1 MGLLLMSERELQ
13 RIEVLAQVLD
23 GSLRS
28 ATAASL
34 LGLSQRQVQRLLG
47 KVRDEGAMAVRHKLR
62 GRPSNNRIGALKR
75 DYILS
80 LIRSDYPD
88 FGPTLAAEKLAE
100 RHGIRIS
107 SESLRQWMMAG
118 GLWHSRAQR
127 RRVHQPRLR
136 RQALGELIQIKGSDH
151 RWFEDRGPACTLL
164 VFIDDAT
171 GKLMQMRFVP
181 SETTEAYFA
190 ALEGYLAEHGRP
202 VAFYSDK
209 HSIFRI
215 NRPEVRN
222 GHAMTQFGRA
232 LAELNIEIL
241 CANSSQAKGRVE
253 RANRTLQD
261 RLVKELR
268 LAGISDMEAANAFL
282 PGFMARHNER
292 FAYTP
297 AHSDDQHRPLNVP
310 ASRLR
315 EILCIRDQRRLS
327 GNLVIHYERRKFILN
342 DSEHARSAIG
352 QYVET
357 YAYPDRPLEIRWKGF
372 LLPYRVFD
380 PSQQR
385 VTHAS
390 ITENKRLAEVLSYIM
405 IQQQTNPPQVGPVGK
420 QRDYYTPTG
429 KRGRGRKS
437 WLDKRAERRAA
448 EAQAAQVLQRPV
460 Q

>member
-1 MGLLLMSERELQ
+1 
-13 RIEVLAQVLD
+13 
-23 GSLRS
+23 
-28 ATAASL
+28 
-34 LGLSQRQVQRLLG
+34 
-47 KVRDEGAMAVRHKLR
+47 
-62 GRPSNNRIGALKR
+62 
-75 DYILS
+75 
-80 LIRSDYPD
+80 
-88 FGPTLAAEKLAE
+88 
-100 RHGIRIS
+100 
-107 SESLRQWMMAG
+107 
-118 GLWHSRAQR
+118 
-127 RRVHQPRLR
+127 
-136 RQALGELIQIKGSDH
+136 
-151 RWFEDRGPACTLL
+151 
-164 VFIDDAT
+164 
-171 GKLMQMRFVP
+171 
-181 SETTEAYFA
+181 
-190 ALEGYLAEHGRP
+190 
-202 VAFYSDK
+202 
-209 HSIFRI
+209 
-215 NRPEVRN
+215 
-222 GHAMTQFGRA
+222 MTQFGRA

-268 LAGISDMEAANAFL
+268 LAGISDMAAGNAFL

-292 FAYTP
+292 FACLP
-297 AHSDDQHRPLNVP
+297 ARPDDLHRPLNVP
-310 ASRLR
+310 APRLS

-327 GNLVIHYERRKFILN
+327 GNLVVQFERRKFILN

-357 YAYPDRPLEIRWKGF
+357 YAFADRPLEIRWKGI

-380 PSQQR
+380 PNQQR

-405 IQQQTNPPQVGPVGK
+405 VQQQTNPPQVGPVGK

-448 EAQAAQVLQRPV
+448 EAQAAQILQPPA

>member
-1 MGLLLMSERELQ
+1 MGLVLTSERELQ
-13 RIEVLAQVLD
+13 RIEVVAQVLD

-34 LGLSQRQVQRLLG
+34 LGRSQRQVQRLLG
-47 KVRDEGAMAVRHKLR
+47 KIRDEGAMAVRHKLR
-62 GRPSNNRIGALKR
+62 GRPSNNRVSALKC

-88 FGPTLAAEKLAE
+88 FGPTLAAERLAE

-107 SESLRQWMMAG
+107 SESLRQWMMVA

-127 RRVHQPRLR
+127 HRVHQPRLR
-136 RQALGELIQIKGSDH
+136 RQAFGELIQIDGSDH

-222 GHAMTQFGRA
+222 GQAMTQFGRA

-241 CANSSQAKGRVE
+241 CANSSQA
-253 RANRTLQD
+253 TD
-261 RLVKELR
+261 
-268 LAGISDMEAANAFL
+268 
-282 PGFMARHNER
+282 
-292 FAYTP
+292 
-297 AHSDDQHRPLNVP
+297 
-310 ASRLR
+310 
-315 EILCIRDQRRLS
+315 EI
-327 GNLVIHYERRKFILN
+327 E
-342 DSEHARSAIG
+342 
-352 QYVET
+352 
-357 YAYPDRPLEIRWKGF
+357 
-372 LLPYRVFD
+372 
-380 PSQQR
+380 
-385 VTHAS
+385 
-390 ITENKRLAEVLSYIM
+390 
-405 IQQQTNPPQVGPVGK
+405 
-420 QRDYYTPTG
+420 
-429 KRGRGRKS
+429 
-437 WLDKRAERRAA
+437 
-448 EAQAAQVLQRPV
+448 
-460 Q
+460 

>member
-1 MGLLLMSERELQ
+1 MSERELQ

-47 KVRDEGAMAVRHKLR
+47 QVRVEGAMAVRHKLR
-62 GRPSNNRIGALKR
+62 GRPSNNRVSALKR

-107 SESLRQWMMAG
+107 SESLRQWMMAA

-127 RRVHQPRLR
+127 HRVHQPRLR
-136 RQALGELIQIKGSDH
+136 RQAFGELIQIDGSDH

-222 GHAMTQFGRA
+222 GQAMTQFGRA

-241 CANSSQAKGRVE
+241 CANSSQA
-253 RANRTLQD
+253 TD
-261 RLVKELR
+261 
-268 LAGISDMEAANAFL
+268 
-282 PGFMARHNER
+282 
-292 FAYTP
+292 
-297 AHSDDQHRPLNVP
+297 
-310 ASRLR
+310 
-315 EILCIRDQRRLS
+315 EI
-327 GNLVIHYERRKFILN
+327 E
-342 DSEHARSAIG
+342 
-352 QYVET
+352 
-357 YAYPDRPLEIRWKGF
+357 
-372 LLPYRVFD
+372 
-380 PSQQR
+380 
-385 VTHAS
+385 
-390 ITENKRLAEVLSYIM
+390 
-405 IQQQTNPPQVGPVGK
+405 
-420 QRDYYTPTG
+420 
-429 KRGRGRKS
+429 
-437 WLDKRAERRAA
+437 
-448 EAQAAQVLQRPV
+448 
-460 Q
+460 